1 MKIYDMILFAI
12 AYILFVSSRVR
23 AERLS
28 MSGVASVWKRNGG
41 SSSSCPTAVAVAWAE
56 SRGDTKARGQNSN
69 SYDRGLW
76 QINSY
81 WHRDVSDSCAYDKN
95 CNAKNAVRISSN
107 GGKWSPWA
115 TYNDGLHKRWMN
127 DAKKACGGS
136 FDVMEENVGGGKVY
150 GEYNKGPIK
159 VGAEHNWDEQVGL
172 SLPPRNPNY
181 SSDALDMQAT
191 LQGFKKFDHKWHQ
204 FTTHQSIEKFTTP
217 GNFVRRLKAIQ
228 KKTNLRKGRN
238 LNFLGAFDALTS
250 SVSGAT
256 GAVQGILNLF
266 GKKSSE
272 SLVGQ
277 FQDRGFSHF
286 NERTTITVTS
296 GLPTKYYEAFMK
308 DMLKSVV
315 KVPSKHKDAVKQI
328 VRWGLYTGANTWN
341 AAENVFDIGKGGNV
355 KNFQIFLNRNTACE
369 EMNIVLVKTDVAFK
383 LAPDIFVI
391 SKSKSS
397 WGGAFSSTKL
407 HWKKNKAPIKQA
419 DLTFVSEYFITL
431 GMNRIKQSHEI
442 GGMAKKRGWKMWR

>member
-1 MKIYDMILFAI
+1 MKIYNMILFAI

-28 MSGVASVWKRNGG
+28 MKGVASVWKRNGG
-41 SSSSCPTAVAVAWAE
+41 SSSACPTAVAVAWAE

-95 CNAKNAVRISSN
+95 CNAKNAVRISRN

-115 TYNDGLHKRWMN
+115 TYNDGLHRRWMN

-136 FDVMEENVGGGKVY
+136 YDILGENLVGGGKVYGEYNKGPIKVGGEHNWDEDANDENVGFLKSIGKRIIKHGVNKYFDEEDSNVGGGRVYGEYNEGPYKAGAEYNWDENANDENVGFSKYFPPMKDGGRPKILNGAGWDEEEANVGGGRVY

-172 SLPPRNPNY
+172 RQPPTRPWEWEGGNGSPPTNPNF

-217 GNFVRRLKAIQ
+217 GNFVRRLKTIQ

-238 LNFLGAFDALTS
+238 LNFLGAFDALVS

-272 SLVGQ
+272 TLVGQ
-277 FQDRGFSHF
+277 FQDR
-286 NERTTITVTS
+286 
-296 GLPTKYYEAFMK
+296 
-308 DMLKSVV
+308 
-315 KVPSKHKDAVKQI
+315 
-328 VRWGLYTGANTWN
+328 
-341 AAENVFDIGKGGNV
+341 
-355 KNFQIFLNRNTACE
+355 
-369 EMNIVLVKTDVAFK
+369 
-383 LAPDIFVI
+383 
-391 SKSKSS
+391 
-397 WGGAFSSTKL
+397 
-407 HWKKNKAPIKQA
+407 
-419 DLTFVSEYFITL
+419 
-431 GMNRIKQSHEI
+431 
-442 GGMAKKRGWKMWR
+442 

>member
-1 MKIYDMILFAI
+1 
-12 AYILFVSSRVR
+12 
-23 AERLS
+23 
-28 MSGVASVWKRNGG
+28 
-41 SSSSCPTAVAVAWAE
+41 
-56 SRGDTKARGQNSN
+56 
-69 SYDRGLW
+69 
-76 QINSY
+76 
-81 WHRDVSDSCAYDKN
+81 
-95 CNAKNAVRISSN
+95 
-107 GGKWSPWA
+107 
-115 TYNDGLHKRWMN
+115 
-127 DAKKACGGS
+127 
-136 FDVMEENVGGGKVY
+136 VY
-150 GEYNKGPIK
+150 AEYNKGPIT

-172 SLPPRNPNY
+172 RQPPTRPWEWEGGNGSPPTNPNY

-191 LQGFKKFDHKWHQ
+191 LQGFEKFDHKWHQ

-217 GNFVRRLKAIQ
+217 GNFVRRLKTIQ

-238 LNFLGAFDALTS
+238 LNFLGAFDALVS

-266 GKKSSE
+266 GKQSSE

-315 KVPSKHKDAVKQI
+315 KVPSKHNDAVKQI
-328 VRWGLYTGANTWN
+328 VRWGLYTGSNTWN
-341 AAENVFDIGKGGNV
+341 AAENVFDIGSGGKV

-383 LAPDIFVI
+383 MAEDIFVI

-431 GMNRIKQSHEI
+431 GMNRIKQSREVS
-442 GGMAKKRGWKMWR
+442 GMANTEDGGCGGNAPPKQESPFRL

>member
-1 MKIYDMILFAI
+1 MHLIYKLR
-12 AYILFVSSRVR
+12 Y
-23 AERLS
+23 
-28 MSGVASVWKRNGG
+28 
-41 SSSSCPTAVAVAWAE
+41 
-56 SRGDTKARGQNSN
+56 KA
-69 SYDRGLW
+69 L
-76 QINSY
+76 
-81 WHRDVSDSCAYDKN
+81 
-95 CNAKNAVRISSN
+95 
-107 GGKWSPWA
+107 
-115 TYNDGLHKRWMN
+115 
-127 DAKKACGGS
+127 
-136 FDVMEENVGGGKVY
+136 
-150 GEYNKGPIK
+150 
-159 VGAEHNWDEQVGL
+159 
-172 SLPPRNPNY
+172 
-181 SSDALDMQAT
+181 
-191 LQGFKKFDHKWHQ
+191 KFDHKWHQ

-217 GNFVRRLKAIQ
+217 GNFLRRLKAIQ

-238 LNFLGAFDALTS
+238 LNFLGAFDALVS
-250 SVSGAT
+250 SVKGAT

-266 GKKSSE
+266 GKQSSE

-315 KVPSKHKDAVKQI
+315 KVPSKHNDAVKQI
-328 VRWGLYTGANTWN
+328 VRWGLYTGSNTWN
-341 AAENVFDIGKGGNV
+341 AAENVFDIGSGGKV

-383 LAPDIFVI
+383 MAEDIFVI

-431 GMNRIKQSHEI
+431 GMNRIKQSREI
-442 GGMAKKRGWKMWR
+442 SGMANTEDGGCGGNAPPKQESPFRL